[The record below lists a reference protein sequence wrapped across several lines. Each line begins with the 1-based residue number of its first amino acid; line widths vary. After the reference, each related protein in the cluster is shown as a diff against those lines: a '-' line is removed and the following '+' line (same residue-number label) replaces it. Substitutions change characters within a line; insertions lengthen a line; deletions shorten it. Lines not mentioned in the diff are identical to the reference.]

1 MSWRAGTTT
10 ISGGPPPAGLPPAP
24 PSGALIAITRPLL
37 PRRGTACRPTPH
49 THTERYQG
57 HEAGRRPF
65 RRGAFLEMAAF
76 SAASH
81 ASCDKCKRRGN
92 GEATERRRTAFLL
105 TELDQK
111 AVRRGRRGR
120 QLRTGSR
127 TQERCPES

>member
-10 ISGGPPPAGLPPAP
+10 ISGRPPPAGVPPAGVPPAP
-24 PSGALIAITRPLL
+24 PSGALIAITRPSH

-65 RRGAFLEMAAF
+65 RRGAFLEIAAF

-81 ASCDKCKRRGN
+81 ASFDKFKRPGN
-92 GEATERRRTAFLL
+92 GEATERRLTALLL
-105 TELDQK
+105 TE
-111 AVRRGRRGR
+111 
-120 QLRTGSR
+120 
-127 TQERCPES
+127 